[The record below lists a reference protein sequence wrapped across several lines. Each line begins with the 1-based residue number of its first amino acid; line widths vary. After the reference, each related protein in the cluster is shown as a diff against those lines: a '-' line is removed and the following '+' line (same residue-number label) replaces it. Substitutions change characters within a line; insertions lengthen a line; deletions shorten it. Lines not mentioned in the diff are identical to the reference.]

1 MSRID
6 PLVESQIRAHLAKG
20 EPAQAVEVA
29 ILHYTDPLL
38 QVLRWRLRGTPEAE
52 VQEAFGDLCERLCIE
67 VSTFRGESAFLTWAE
82 GVARFTPEITELVS
96 SHEQSRRMARARAL
110 SGIRL
115 LARAVE
121 LVYPFMRRY
130 FRAEVRGLEHVP
142 ERQTLIVANHDGGM
156 LPLDGPLLVSAW
168 HRHFGFQRP
177 LHILIHD
184 MLMKLFGPVQEI
196 MQRLGCLRADRHNL
210 EAALDEGR
218 DVLVYPGGSFEAFRS
233 YADRKTVTLGHR
245 TGFVRHALSRRL
257 LITPVVSVGVH
268 ETFLVLGRGD
278 WLAEKLG
285 LTRRFRADVFPLVAG
300 LPFGVWPGVL
310 FPQIPL
316 PAKVTLQVLPPI
328 DLCAEEAPNV
338 CLCRAGVLAST
349 YAVRPVRFDR
359 LIKPHR

>member
-1 MSRID
+1 
-6 PLVESQIRAHLAKG
+6 
-20 EPAQAVEVA
+20 
-29 ILHYTDPLL
+29 
-38 QVLRWRLRGTPEAE
+38 
-52 VQEAFGDLCERLCIE
+52 
-67 VSTFRGESAFLTWAE
+67 
-82 GVARFTPEITELVS
+82 
-96 SHEQSRRMARARAL
+96 MARAEQQRSGLAGGL
-110 SGIRL
+110 SGVLFNLVSQVGLHHEADRRRRRSSTRLREGAPRAADPRYFDPVL

-121 LVYPFMRRY
+121 LVFPFLRRY

-156 LPLDGPLLVSAW
+156 LPLDGPLLVAAW
-168 HRHFGFQRP
+168 HQHFGFQRP

-328 DLCAEEAPNV
+328 DLSAEVRERLGRDLRDADLEDEA
-338 CLCRAGVLAST
+338 LIERS
-349 YAVRPVRFDR
+349 FDR
-359 LIKPHR
+359 VRGAMQRGLDRLYAERRFPIIG